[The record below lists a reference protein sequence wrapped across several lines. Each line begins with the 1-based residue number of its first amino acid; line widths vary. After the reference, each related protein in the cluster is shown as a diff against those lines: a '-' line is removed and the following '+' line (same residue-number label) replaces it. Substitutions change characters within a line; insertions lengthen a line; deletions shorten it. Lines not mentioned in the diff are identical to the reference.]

1 MKTHSETL
9 DPRMDTALNAVVA
22 LSTRVPD
29 EAMTASLLGT
39 ERSGHG
45 VVIRDD
51 GLILTIGYLIAEAE
65 SVWITT
71 RDGRTL
77 PGFALGYDT
86 ESGFGLVRAAYPMN
100 IAPVPFGRAADLAVR
115 DMIAVVESDGEMTQ
129 ARIAAKQQFAGRWE
143 YLLDEAIYTVPAVTD
158 WAGAGLFDLNGR
170 LCGIGSLLVHDGSS
184 ETGKAA
190 ANMFVPIDILLPH
203 LDDLVNTG
211 RRKAPPRPWL
221 GLLIHDADEQLLIA
235 GVYRH
240 CPGDDAGLKPGDII
254 TELAGKPVSD
264 LADFFRRTWALGPAG
279 TAVPLTILRDGETIQ
294 VSITSAERSAFFR
307 KGTVN

>member
-1 MKTHSETL
+1 MKTQAETP
-9 DPRMDTALNAVVA
+9 DPRLEAALNAVVA
-22 LSTRVPD
+22 LSTRVPE

-45 VVIRDD
+45 VVIGAD
-51 GLILTIGYLIAEAE
+51 GLIVTIGYLIAEAE

-71 RDGRTL
+71 RDGRNV

-86 ESGFGLVRAAYPMN
+86 ESGFGLVRAAHPLN
-100 IAPVPFGRAADLAVR
+100 IAPVPFGRAADLQLR
-115 DMIAVVESDGEMTQ
+115 DAVVVGESDGELTH
-129 ARIAAKQQFAGRWE
+129 ARIAAKQEFAGRWE

-158 WAGAGLFDLNGR
+158 WAGAGLFDTNGK

-184 ETGKAA
+184 ERAKAA

-203 LDDLVNTG
+203 LEDLVKTG
-211 RRKAPPRPWL
+211 RRKSPPRPWL
-221 GLLIHDADEQLLIA
+221 GLLIHDAEDQLLIA

-240 CPGDDAGLKPGDII
+240 CPGDEAGLKPGDVI

-279 TAVPLTILRDGETIQ
+279 TSIPLTILRDGETLQIS
-294 VSITSAERSAFFR
+294 VKSAERASFFR
-307 KGTVN
+307 KGTIN

>member
-9 DPRMDTALNAVVA
+9 DPKLETALSAVVS
-22 LSTRVPD
+22 LSTRVPED
-29 EAMTASLLGT
+29 AMTASLLGT

-77 PGFALGYDT
+77 QGFAIGYDT
-86 ESGFGLVRAAYPMN
+86 ESGFGLVRAVEPLN
-100 IAPVPFGRAADLAVR
+100 IVPVPFGRGADLALR
-115 DMIAVVESDGEMTQ
+115 DQVIVAESDGEMTH
-129 ARIAAKQQFAGRWE
+129 ARIAAKQPFAGRWE
-143 YLLDEAIYTVPAVTD
+143 YLLDEAIYTVPAVSD
-158 WAGAGLFDLNGR
+158 WAGAGLFDMNGR

-184 ETGKAA
+184 ESAKAA
-190 ANMFVPIDILLPH
+190 ANMFVPVDILLPH
-203 LDDLVNTG
+203 LEDLVNTG
-211 RRKAPPRPWL
+211 RRRTPPRPWL
-221 GLLIHDADEQLLIA
+221 GLLIHDADDQLLVA

-240 CPGDDAGLKPGDII
+240 CPGDEAGLKPGDII

-264 LADFFRRTWALGPAG
+264 LADFFKRVWALGPAG
-279 TAVPLTILRDGETIQ
+279 TVIPLTVLRDDKPLKVRIESG
-294 VSITSAERSAFFR
+294 ERSAFFR
-307 KGTVN
+307 KGTIN